1 MIDREDYRLFLAIAD
16 TGSLSRAAK
25 LLHLT
30 PSAVSRRLR
39 DMETRLNVRLV
50 NRTTRVLQLTQAGE
64 RFCIA
69 SRRVIAAMEDAES
82 SIQELL
88 HPVTGVLRL
97 TSTPGF
103 GCMVLPGLLAAFVQN
118 YPGIQVELA
127 TSHEPTNLTREGY
140 DVAIHSGELEDSGLT
155 ARALMT
161 NNPIHI
167 CAAPAYLE
175 RHGVPTSLVQ
185 LLEHDLLLP
194 SGLGHGYT
202 ERMRRAY
209 FGELDWDKVNKR
221 MMSNDLP
228 ALQAAARAGL
238 GITFLSMFMV
248 RDDLAAGHLVSL
260 LPNLPKPKWPVHLL
274 FFGDTNLPAKTR
286 AFIEFSV
293 AYCERMASDASDIK
307 RLSDPQAERI
317 D

>member
-1 MIDREDYRLFLAIAD
+1 MRATRNVSYIHLFRIIKNMIDREDYRLFLAIAD

-127 TSHEPTNLTREGY
+127 TSHEPTNLHTLRRARGLW
-140 DVAIHSGELEDSGLT
+140 ADS
-155 ARALMT
+155 ARA
-161 NNPIHI
+161 
-167 CAAPAYLE
+167 
-175 RHGVPTSLVQ
+175 
-185 LLEHDLLLP
+185 
-194 SGLGHGYT
+194 
-202 ERMRRAY
+202 
-209 FGELDWDKVNKR
+209 
-221 MMSNDLP
+221 
-228 ALQAAARAGL
+228 
-238 GITFLSMFMV
+238 
-248 RDDLAAGHLVSL
+248 DD
-260 LPNLPKPKWPVHLL
+260 
-274 FFGDTNLPAKTR
+274 
-286 AFIEFSV
+286 
-293 AYCERMASDASDIK
+293 
-307 RLSDPQAERI
+307 
-317 D
+317 